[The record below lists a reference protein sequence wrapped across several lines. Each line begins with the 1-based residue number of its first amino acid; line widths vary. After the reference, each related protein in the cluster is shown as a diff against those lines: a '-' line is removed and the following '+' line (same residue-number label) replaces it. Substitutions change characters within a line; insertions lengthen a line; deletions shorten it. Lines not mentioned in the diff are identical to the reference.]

1 MKSTPSFTFPVD
13 RPFELT
19 LSNGIPV
26 VLQHFDGAVSSFYWW
41 NQVGSADEQKG
52 EEGFAH
58 FLEHML
64 FKDANAKDTGMAS
77 TGQTALAIES
87 LGGDINAYTSFD
99 QTVYHVTCAE
109 QHWEEVISEFSVMAK
124 PQRFLKSDFER
135 EREVIIEELKKNE
148 DSPERQHF
156 QSLFSSTFK
165 KHPYGRPVIGYEKT
179 LRAATVAKLEAF
191 YRRNYVSSRM
201 GLILVGPIADGTGAR
216 VKKLMALM
224 EKFFGSKVFA
234 KKESPRFER
243 KFDALDRNE
252 ITVAKRLFEVQLPSV
267 NFSFRVPELGHP
279 DLAPLDLLAGALAM
293 GESSRLYQ
301 SLFNEKSLVTE
312 VSGGLYVPRD
322 PGMFYFNIDV
332 DSAAKLE
339 PALAE
344 TFRLIQESTR
354 KEPTREE
361 LERVLAHAESDK
373 LYSLQTADGIAGRIG
388 FLKFIVNDLGYDER
402 YLSELRAVTPEQIR
416 AAASRAIDLGRLAGA
431 FLVPKAMES
440 EIDTTMLER
449 VARQAVPAKVVP
461 VSKPASKQ
469 GGKSAAPSV
478 PYEQWTTESGLK
490 VIHRYRPQSHVVS
503 VQVASLGG
511 LRLEL
516 GSPLFDRD
524 EDWGVSQCLSM
535 TWTKGTPSRN
545 SRQIAATIEG
555 KAASLDGFSGRNTV
569 GLQLTCLA
577 RDFGQLSSVF
587 EDVLV
592 NASFPEEEVQHSRRV
607 MEDTLKTMEDHSGQL
622 CSKFFLET
630 LFTSHPYGA
639 LSTGSVRSIPTLTQ
653 KKLRTYLEQWV
664 RPEKSVLSIVGRVP
678 RETVEAWVAQLDRT
692 WRAQRSAAPVA
703 SSVTSII
710 APESVLPGPRWVE
723 KRLGR
728 EQVHLLRG
736 GLGSTITA
744 DDRHAIRLL
753 HTILGGQSGRLFIEL
768 REKQSLAYTVAPMGF
783 EGVEPGYQGVYIACS
798 PDKEKKALE
807 GIEVVLKKLADKG
820 PTASEMER
828 AREYYLGRRVMD
840 MQSDASLTGYYGL
853 ELVYGLT
860 PPTEKQVIER
870 LKAIKPRDIQK
881 VCAKYFVDPHL
892 VTCAVG

>member
-1 MKSTPSFTFPVD
+1 MKFQYPLD

-19 LSNGIPV
+19 LGNGIPV

-109 QHWEEVISEFSVMAK
+109 QHWEGVISEFSVMAE
-124 PQRFLKSDFER
+124 PQRFLKTDFER
-135 EREVIIEELKKNE
+135 EREVILEELKKNE

-165 KHPYGRPVIGYEKT
+165 KHPYGRPVIGYAKT
-179 LRAATVAKLEAF
+179 LRAATVARLEAF

-224 EKFFGSKVFA
+224 EKFFGSKVFP
-234 KKESPRFER
+234 KKASPRFER
-243 KFDALDRNE
+243 RFDALERDE
-252 ITVAKRLFEVQLPSV
+252 LTVAKRLFEVQLPSV

-339 PALAE
+339 PALLEA
-344 TFRLIQESTR
+344 FRLIQESTKR
-354 KEPTREE
+354 EPTREE
-361 LERVLAHAESDK
+361 LDRVLAHAESDK

-402 YLSELRAVTPEQIR
+402 YLTDLRAVTPEQIR
-416 AAASRAIDLGRLAGA
+416 GAAERAIDLKRLAGA

-440 EIDTTMLER
+440 EIDIGMLER
-449 VARQAVPAKVVP
+449 VATQSIPAKSVP
-461 VSKPASKQ
+461 Q
-469 GGKSAAPSV
+469 AAVKAAKTAARAQKDFV

-490 VIHRYRPQSHVVS
+490 VIHRNRPQSHVVS

-516 GSPLFDRD
+516 GSPLFSRD

-535 TWTKGTPSRN
+535 TWTKGTPIRH

-569 GLQLTCLA
+569 GLQMTCLA
-577 RDFGQLSSVF
+577 RDFAQLSPVF
-587 EDVLV
+587 EDVLI
-592 NASFPEEEVQHSRRV
+592 NASFPEEEVGHSQRV
-607 MEDTLKTMEDHSGQL
+607 MRDTLKTMEDHSGQL

-630 LFTSHPYGA
+630 LFVDHPYGA
-639 LSTGSVRSIPTLTQ
+639 LSTGSQKSIPTLTQ

-664 RPEKSVLSIVGRVP
+664 RPERAVISIVGRIP
-678 RETVEAWVAQLDRT
+678 RETVEAWVSKLDRQ
-692 WRAQRSAAPVA
+692 WREACVPAGGLRELA
-703 SSVTSII
+703 SIL
-710 APESVLPGPRWVE
+710 APESTLPGPRWVE

-728 EQVHLLRG
+728 EQVHLIRG
-736 GLGSTITA
+736 GLGSTITSN
-744 DDRHAIRLL
+744 DRHAIRLL

-768 REKQSLAYTVAPMGF
+768 REKQGLAYTVSPMGF
-783 EGVEPGYQGVYIACS
+783 EGIEPGYQGVYIACS

-807 GIEVVLKKLADKG
+807 GIEVVLKKLAEKG
-820 PTASEMER
+820 PTASEMAR
-828 AREYYLGRRVMD
+828 AREYFLGRRVMD

-870 LKAIKPRDIQK
+870 LKAVKASDIQR
-881 VCAKYFVDPHL
+881 VCAKYFVEPHL